1 MKFDP
6 NSTRGFDLRR
16 EEAFRQK
23 KERRIDETI
32 KTNPLFSQDVAFQ
45 FKNKVMPIPIK
56 DLSEFPNHPFKV
68 LDNEDMD
75 NLVES
80 IRTQGVLEPIKV
92 RVIDN
97 DNRKFEI
104 ISGHRRCRAC
114 KILGYDKIP
123 GLIVD
128 VDEDEAKIMMVD
140 SNSQRSKILPSE
152 KAFAYKMK
160 LEAIKRKA
168 GRPKK
173 EDEKNSCQVGT
184 NFRADLAIAEDSSDS
199 ARQIQRYIRLTELI
213 PSLLDLVD
221 RDKIKLNPAVELS
234 YLSKESQEDLFYY
247 IGSFEATPSLAQAKK
262 MKDLDSQGKLTSEI
276 IRDMMSE
283 EKPNQKEKP
292 IFKGTGIDKLLPKE
306 WNNNYRRDFVTK
318 AVSTFK
324 RLPDTVT
331 EQQIVDAYE
340 LSELIKMGSD
350 EEILEYV
357 HSFKSNS

>member
-160 LEAIKRKA
+160 LEAIKHQGERSDLTS
-168 GRPKK
+168 GQLGPKLGS
-173 EDEKNSCQVGT
+173 DEK
-184 NFRADLAIAEDSSDS
+184 IAQEAGES
-199 ARQIQRYIRLTELI
+199 RKQIQRYIRLTELI

-221 RDKIKLNPAVELS
+221 LDKIKLNPAVELS
-234 YLSKESQEDLFYY
+234 YLSKESQENLFYY

-306 WNNNYRRDFVTK
+306 WNNNYQRDFVTK

>member
-160 LEAIKRKA
+160 LEAIKHQGERSDLTS
-168 GRPKK
+168 GQVGPKLGS
-173 EDEKNSCQVGT
+173 DEKIAQEVGES
-184 NFRADLAIAEDSSDS
+184 RK
-199 ARQIQRYIRLTELI
+199 QIQRYIRLTELI

-221 RDKIKLNPAVELS
+221 LDKIKLNPAVELS
-234 YLSKESQEDLFYY
+234 YLSKESQENLFYY